1 MTNAD
6 GSYTFSKL
14 PADGNYTIT
23 PVRERMSFTPP
34 SISFNKLRQDG
45 SADFIVR
52 KERDLHFKI
61 SGRVMDAKGSLGG
74 VRVVLDGTKSAS
86 TTTDTNGNYG
96 FSELAAGGSYTITPV
111 ARARMSFTPSSRSFT
126 NLTRDGSADFFGV
139 VKLDD
144 HYKISGRVMD
154 ARQPLGGVTI
164 KLEGSKLTSTT
175 TDANG
180 NYSFPDL
187 RAGGAYT
194 ITPVARGRMS
204 FTPSSRSFTNLTRD
218 ESADFSGLGQ
228 DDSKQ
233 CTDADRARE
242 RETFLERYSGSW
254 ERSIR
259 LEEPKI
265 IAAAVRENLPDG
277 VEPDAVEA
285 TARLS
290 PIVYEVSFLE
300 CTPRLVTA
308 RYEWQVRMLLNGKT
322 KTVVVRKRKTCGK
335 VVGVWLCR

>member
-1 MTNAD
+1 MTNAE
-6 GSYTFSKL
+6 GRYTFSKL

-34 SISFNKLRQDG
+34 TIPFNKLRQDG

-52 KERDLHFKI
+52 KEPDRFKI
-61 SGRVMDAKGSLGG
+61 SGRVMDAKGPLGG

-86 TTTDTNGNYG
+86 TTTDASGNYG
-96 FSELAAGGSYTITPV
+96 FIELAAGGSYTITPK
-111 ARARMSFTPSSRSFT
+111 AQLNFTPASRSFT
-126 NLTRDGSADFFGV
+126 NLTHDGSADFFGV
-139 VKLDD
+139 VKSDE

-180 NYSFPDL
+180 SYTFTHL

-194 ITPVARGRMS
+194 ITPVARAPVS

-228 DDSKQ
+228 DDTKQ

-242 RETFLERYSGSW
+242 RETFLERNAAAW

-259 LEEPKI
+259 SEEPKI
-265 IAAAVRENLPDG
+265 IAATVRENLPG
-277 VEPDAVEA
+277 VEPRAVEA

-290 PIVYEVSFLE
+290 PIKYEVSFLE

-308 RYEWQVRMLLNGKT
+308 RYEWQVRMFFNGTT